1 VTIDGAVARA
11 NTRTTT
17 TAHRKPAPPAVWRG
31 ARSLRRHGPHAGPA
45 GGAGRGRGTLTFLA
59 VGLGLAP
66 AHRIHH
72 RQRIPAS
79 HRRARGRGVAGAR
92 SRLRSGSLE
101 FLRHAA
107 CLCLRLL
114 RPSRPLFTGA
124 DPKGPFVVGV
134 GDGSRLWIRLSQHFD
149 PATSNPQYW
158 RLKIVWE
165 LSFLVRYSKKSSALE
180 ARLDGRGV
188 ARGVAHRRASRRR
201 HWCCARPDSS
211 LTGPQRPR
219 DSRAPCFRRAARM
232 PFLVRSAPP
241 CRRANGPTRGGSE
254 LEVEG
259 GAPVDGRQVWWAC
272 RRTAAF
278 CVSRGQQFQRAAHA
292 SEATLPRRGTD
303 AGACCS
309 RSRSSSRRPRQC
321 SWHPSASAAA
331 ATGAHTAAQQPGRGS
346 VRRAAVVK

>member
-1 VTIDGAVARA
+1 VEHSLSSPSASALRLHTGYTTVSGFRPPTGVRGGGEWRAHARA
-11 NTRTTT
+11 CAR
-17 TAHRKPAPPAVWRG
+17 AHLSSSGMLPVFASDSC
-31 ARSLRRHGPHAGPA
+31 ARP
-45 GGAGRGRGTLTFLA
+45 GRFL
-59 VGLGLAP
+59 LA
-66 AHRIHH
+66 RI
-72 RQRIPAS
+72 
-79 HRRARGRGVAGAR
+79 
-92 SRLRSGSLE
+92 
-101 FLRHAA
+101 
-107 CLCLRLL
+107 
-114 RPSRPLFTGA
+114 
-124 DPKGPFVVGV
+124 PKGPFVVGV